1 MPETYPITEFDPTR
15 EAMTEPT
22 RLCQRRN
29 VPAHCVICFFH
40 KVVDEVIA
48 EHSARVVV
56 ENRWED
62 GPHNLYE
69 IEHQG
74 QRLAFFQPGVGAPLA
89 AGLLEEAIAYGCNRF
104 VVCGGAGVLRKD
116 IAVGHLIVVSSA
128 VRDEGTSYHYLPPA
142 REVEADPSVVA
153 TMTAALDQR
162 RLPYLVAKTWTT
174 DAPYR
179 ETRPTVDRRRA
190 EGCVT
195 VEMESAA
202 FLAVARFRGVKLGQ
216 ILYGGDDLSGAE
228 WDERAWYTRDDV
240 RRNLFWLAADTCLQ
254 L

>member
-1 MPETYPITEFDPTR
+1 MEERLLEFDPTP
-15 EAMTEPT
+15 EAMIEPSQHN
-22 RLCQRRN
+22 QRRD
-29 VPAHCVICFFH
+29 VPAHCVICFFRG
-40 KVVDEVIA
+40 VVEQVIT
-48 EHSARVVV
+48 ERSARLVV

-69 IEHQG
+69 IDYQG
-74 QRLAFFQPGVGAPLA
+74 RRVAFFQPGVGAPLA
-89 AGLLEEAIAYGCNRF
+89 AGLLEEAIAYGCSRF
-104 VVCGGAGVLRKD
+104 VVCGGAGVLRRD
-116 IAVGHLIVVSSA
+116 IAVGHLIVVPSA

-142 REVEADPSVVA
+142 REVDADPAVVA
-153 TMTAALDQR
+153 TMTAELDER

-179 ETRPTVDRRRA
+179 ETRPTVERRRA

-216 ILYGGDDLSGAE
+216 ILYGGDDLSGAD
-228 WDERAWYTRDDV
+228 WDQRGWFSRDDI
-240 RRNLFWLAADTCLQ
+240 RRNLFWLAADLCLA